1 MKTIIYLTICCLLL
15 ACNKEEPRSE
25 WKTFDFD
32 TFTLEAPSK
41 WKEFSAQGY
50 DSKVGGITDGKD
62 TLAYDYG
69 MYSYRFTAETAQTH
83 IITEGNR
90 DGYPIKMVKPRK
102 PGEGLIG
109 IYYNL
114 GVIRLTLFGRSS
126 SENTFMQ
133 IIESVKIK

>member
-1 MKTIIYLTICCLLL
+1 M
-15 ACNKEEPRSE
+15 
-25 WKTFDFD
+25 
-32 TFTLEAPSK
+32 
-41 WKEFSAQGY
+41 
-50 DSKVGGITDGKD
+50 GGVTDGKD

-69 MYSYRFTAETAQTH
+69 MYSYRFTAETEKTH

-90 DGYPIKMVKPRK
+90 NGYPTKMVKPRK

-114 GVIRLTLFGRSS
+114 GVVRLTLFGRTRN
-126 SENTFMQ
+126 EKTFTQ